1 MEEKKPLIVYMEQTP
16 NPNALK
22 YVCSHLLL
30 PDGSLEYLNKQE
42 AINCPLAFQLFDFT
56 GVRGVFISQNFVT
69 ITKDKD
75 LDWWEIQNIMRE
87 FIRGF
92 LLSGEPILDNKIAA
106 GTPSFNQPTKQE
118 QASVES
124 PIAPNDA
131 NPQTLSN
138 AEIEKRII
146 ATLDE
151 YVRPAV
157 AMDGGAIDFR
167 AFENGTVTLVLK
179 GSCNGCPSS
188 TVTLKQGIERVLK
201 SMVPG
206 VEEVVAVN

>member
-30 PDGSLEYLNKQE
+30 ADGSLEFLTKRE
-42 AINCPLAFQLFDFT
+42 AINCPLAYQLFDFT

-69 ITKDKD
+69 ITKEKD
-75 LDWWEIQNIMRE
+75 LDWWEIQNILRE

-92 LLSGEPILDNKIAA
+92 LLSGEPIIDNKIAA
-106 GTPSFNQPTKQE
+106 GTLDFE
-118 QASVES
+118 EHVEK
-124 PIAPNDA
+124 PALTPETQNNPKAAPA
-131 NPQTLSN
+131 QLLSN
-138 AEIEKRII
+138 DEIEKRII

-167 AFENGTVTLVLK
+167 AFENGKVTLVLK